1 MPMKFGKAWANLR
14 ANKFQKKRIGFRS
27 QETPKKRILGFER
40 ASFRIKE
47 HNLAT
52 PVLPGR
58 RSCR

>member
-1 MPMKFGKAWANLR
+1 MPMKFGKACDREDLR
-14 ANKFQKKRIGFRS
+14 ANKFQKKRIGFHR
-27 QETPKKRILGFER
+27 TPKKRILGFER

>member
-1 MPMKFGKAWANLR
+1 MPMKFGKLAFANLR
-14 ANKFQKKRIGFRS
+14 ANKFQKKRIGFLP
-27 QETPKKRILGFER
+27 PKKRILGFER